1 MKNFNSNID
10 YYSLTI
16 TTIYTLIINF
26 VINSQTNFY
35 FIFTDFKCFIAKK
48 NRILDNFSKL

>member
-16 TTIYTLIINF
+16 TTLYTLIINF
-26 VINSQTNFY
+26 VTKFTNNFY
-35 FIFTDFKCFIAKK
+35 FIFTDLNVSLLKK
-48 NRILDNFSKL
+48 PEF

>member
-16 TTIYTLIINF
+16 TTLYTLIINF
-26 VINSQTNFY
+26 VIKTHKQI
-35 FIFTDFKCFIAKK
+35 FILYLQISNVSLLKK
-48 NRILDNFSKL
+48 IEF